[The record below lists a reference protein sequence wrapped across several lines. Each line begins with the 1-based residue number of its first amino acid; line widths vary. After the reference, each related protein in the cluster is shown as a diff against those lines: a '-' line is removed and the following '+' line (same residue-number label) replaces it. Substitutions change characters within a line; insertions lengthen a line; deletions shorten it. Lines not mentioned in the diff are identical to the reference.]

1 MELFKIAYV
10 LYYNPYD
17 IEGLST
23 YKDIITYMLIKNWP
37 TFPSASA
44 AVTFSTLFLFKNFFT
59 HSSTWTLNFM
69 KVT

>member
-23 YKDIITYMLIKNWP
+23 YKDIITYMLIKN
-37 TFPSASA
+37 
-44 AVTFSTLFLFKNFFT
+44 
-59 HSSTWTLNFM
+59 
-69 KVT
+69 